1 MARSGVEV
9 IASRGCSRLLLPGMQ
24 SSSASAAS
32 SSVSAS
38 RFSAA
43 AARRPLDGPFA
54 GLVVCVTG
62 LSKEARGQV
71 KEAAERLG
79 GEYSGS
85 LHPKCTHLV
94 VQISLMRQFSVSS
107 KIHPLLCLCFS
118 QNSVYC
124 HVCFPNAHHSFAGR
138 KFEHALKHGPRNGL
152 FVVTLGWFVDC
163 VRRNMRLD
171 ESLYSIKNVGENG
184 RPLGEF
190 NRLAGAPVDEKSCLP
205 PMVFQDKAC
214 SDTTQKH
221 HQLQA
226 HREEPEHDVFL
237 FTDHTIY
244 IDPGISGEMKKKIS
258 DAATREGA
266 KLLDHWF
273 IGCHATYV
281 VCEDVSVKRYVGHSD
296 NIVTPLWILK
306 TVKEKNLQRLV
317 HLSSDLA
324 RQVAVV
330 LENFDTSQESRKLG
344 SVPSLNSNSSG
355 QILTREE
362 IDESHQERQ
371 KFVEVAKK
379 DIRERRVRR
388 MQSCEVPIH
397 PLTPA
402 TLLDSIC
409 WTISEPASSASIY
422 TDSSWSDDANE
433 KQSTTYFDADGDG
446 KDRDLSADNLS
457 RPLRE
462 SERSEVIFKSHFFT
476 ILFPLDRFGELGP
489 SSRTFFS
496 NGGFTRAQLLDHI
509 YNFYQENM
517 STDEINVALHTD
529 SRHADRL
536 RSLYASA
543 ESAEKGFVAFKRID
557 FLGSRRSFEAL
568 KRLNREYNSNVYEL
582 VIRA

>member
-1 MARSGVEV
+1 MERSGVEV

-38 RFSAA
+38 VSRA
-43 AARRPLDGPFA
+43 AARRPPGGPFA
-54 GLVVCVTG
+54 GLVICVTG

-94 VQISLMRQFSVSS
+94 
-107 KIHPLLCLCFS
+107 
-118 QNSVYC
+118 
-124 HVCFPNAHHSFAGR
+124 HSFAGR

-171 ESLYSIKNVGENG
+171 ESLYSIKNIGENG

-190 NRLAGAPVDEKSCLP
+190 NRLVGVPVSENSCLP
-205 PMVFQDKAC
+205 PMIFQDKAC
-214 SDTTQKH
+214 SDTTHKH
-221 HQLQA
+221 RLQA
-226 HREEPEHDVFL
+226 HREEPEHDVFV
-237 FTDHTIY
+237 FTNHTIY
-244 IDPGISGEMKKKIS
+244 IDPGISGEMKKKIF
-258 DAATREGA
+258 DAAIKEGA

-281 VCEDVSVKRYVGHSD
+281 VCEDASIKRYVGHSD

-330 LENFDTSQESRKLG
+330 LEKFDTSQENRKVG

-355 QILTREE
+355 LLSTRGE
-362 IDESHQERQ
+362 IDEIHQERQ
-371 KFVEVAKK
+371 KCVEVAKK

-409 WTISEPASSASIY
+409 WTISEPATSASIY

-433 KQSTTYFDADGDG
+433 HQGTTYFDADGDG
-446 KDRDLSADNLS
+446 KDRDPSADNLS

-462 SERSEVIFKSHFFT
+462 SERSEVIFKNHFFT

-496 NGGFTRAQLLDHI
+496 NGGFTRGQVLDLI

-517 STDEINVALHTD
+517 SVDEINVALHTD

-543 ESAEKGFVAFKRID
+543 ESVERGFVAFKRID

-568 KRLNREYNSNVYEL
+568 KRLNRENNSNVYEL

>member
-1 MARSGVEV
+1 MARCGVEV

-24 SSSASAAS
+24 PSSASAAS

-38 RFSAA
+38 RSAA
-43 AARRPLDGPFA
+43 AAASAARRPPDGPFA

-62 LSKEARGQV
+62 LSKEARSQV

-94 VQISLMRQFSVSS
+94 VQ
-107 KIHPLLCLCFS
+107 
-118 QNSVYC
+118 
-124 HVCFPNAHHSFAGR
+124 SFAGR

-171 ESLYSIKNVGENG
+171 ESLYSIKNIGENG
-184 RPLGEF
+184 LPLGES
-190 NRLAGAPVDEKSCLP
+190 NRLVGLPVNEKSCLP
-205 PMVFQDKAC
+205 PMIFQDKAC
-214 SDTTQKH
+214 SDTTRK

-226 HREEPEHDVFL
+226 HREEPEHDVFV
-237 FTDHTIY
+237 FTNETIY

-258 DAATREGA
+258 DAATSEDA

-281 VCEDVSVKRYVGHSD
+281 VCEDASVKRYVGHSD
-296 NIVTPLWILK
+296 NIVTPFWILK

-324 RQVAVV
+324 RHVAVV
-330 LENFDTSQESRKLG
+330 LENFHISQEVFYAIYSC
-344 SVPSLNSNSSG
+344 G
-355 QILTREE
+355 QNVYIMVL
-362 IDESHQERQ
+362 S
-371 KFVEVAKK
+371 
-379 DIRERRVRR
+379 
-388 MQSCEVPIH
+388 QSCEVPIH
-397 PLTPA
+397 PLTPV

-409 WTISEPASSASIY
+409 WTISEPVSSASIY
-422 TDSSWSDDANE
+422 MDSSWSEDADE
-433 KQSTTYFDADGDG
+433 QQSTTYFGADGDG
-446 KDRDLSADNLS
+446 KDRDHSADNLS

-462 SERSEVIFKSHFFT
+462 SERSEVIFKNHFFT

-496 NGGFTRAQLLDHI
+496 NGGFTREQVLDHI

-543 ESAEKGFVAFKRID
+543 ECAERGFVVAFKRID
-557 FLGSRRSFEAL
+557 ILGSRRSFEAL
-568 KRLNREYNSNVYEL
+568 KRLSRENNSNVYEL

>member
-24 SSSASAAS
+24 SSSASAAA

-38 RFSAA
+38 VSRA
-43 AARRPLDGPFA
+43 AARRPTGGPFA

-94 VQISLMRQFSVSS
+94 VQ
-107 KIHPLLCLCFS
+107 
-118 QNSVYC
+118 
-124 HVCFPNAHHSFAGR
+124 SFAGR
-138 KFEHALKHGPRNGL
+138 KFEHALKHGPKNGL

-171 ESLYSIKNVGENG
+171 ESLYSIRNIGENG

-190 NRLAGAPVDEKSCLP
+190 NRLVGAPVSEKSCLP

-214 SDTTQKH
+214 SDTTKK

-226 HREEPEHDVFL
+226 HREEPEHDVFV
-237 FTDHTIY
+237 FTNHTIY
-244 IDPGISGEMKKKIS
+244 IDPGISGDMKKKIS
-258 DAATREGA
+258 DAATKEGA

-273 IGCHATYV
+273 VGCHATYV
-281 VCEDVSVKRYVGHSD
+281 VCEDISVKRYVGHSD

-306 TVKEKNLQRLV
+306 TVKEKNLHRLV

-330 LENFDTSQESRKLG
+330 LENFHTSQENRKLG

-355 QILTREE
+355 LLSNREE
-362 IDESHQERQ
+362 IDETHQERQ
-371 KFVEVAKK
+371 KFVEVAKR

-409 WTISEPASSASIY
+409 WTISEPTTSASIY

-433 KQSTTYFDADGDG
+433 QQSTTYFDADGDG
-446 KDRDLSADNLS
+446 KDRDQSADNLS

-462 SERSEVIFKSHFFT
+462 SERSEVIFKNHFFT

-489 SSRTFFS
+489 SSRTFFI
-496 NGGFTRAQLLDHI
+496 NGGFTRAEILDHI
-509 YNFYQENM
+509 YNFYQNM
-517 STDEINVALHTD
+517 SVDEINVALHTD

-543 ESAEKGFVAFKRID
+543 ESVEKGFVAFKRID

-568 KRLNREYNSNVYEL
+568 KRLNRENNSNVYEL

>member
-9 IASRGCSRLLLPGMQ
+9 IASRGCSKLLLPGMQ
-24 SSSASAAS
+24 PSSASAAS
-32 SSVSAS
+32 SFASAS
-38 RFSAA
+38 RASAA
-43 AARRPLDGPFA
+43 AQRQPEGAFA
-54 GLVVCVTG
+54 GLVICVTG
-62 LSKEARGQV
+62 LSKEARIQV

-94 VQISLMRQFSVSS
+94 VQ
-107 KIHPLLCLCFS
+107 
-118 QNSVYC
+118 
-124 HVCFPNAHHSFAGR
+124 SFAGR

-171 ESLYSIKNVGENG
+171 ESLYSIKNMGENG
-184 RPLGEF
+184 LPLGEF
-190 NRLAGAPVDEKSCLP
+190 NRLVGVPVSEQSCLP
-205 PMVFQDKAC
+205 PMIFQDKAC
-214 SDTTQKH
+214 SGATQKH
-221 HQLQA
+221 QLQGP
-226 HREEPEHDVFL
+226 REKPEHDLFVFAN
-237 FTDHTIY
+237 DTIY

-281 VCEDVSVKRYVGHSD
+281 VCEDASVKRYVGHSD
-296 NIVTPLWILK
+296 NIVT
-306 TVKEKNLQRLV
+306 N
-317 HLSSDLA
+317 
-324 RQVAVV
+324 
-330 LENFDTSQESRKLG
+330 RKLG
-344 SVPSLNSNSSG
+344 SVPSLDSKGTGLPPTGMEVN
-355 QILTREE
+355 E
-362 IDESHQERQ
+362 IHQERQ
-371 KFVEVAKK
+371 NFVEVAKK

-397 PLTPA
+397 PLTPV

-409 WTISEPASSASIY
+409 WTISESASSACIY

-433 KQSTTYFDADGDG
+433 QQSTTYFDANGDG
-446 KDRDLSADNLS
+446 KDRDQSADNFS

-462 SERSEVIFKSHFFT
+462 SERSEVIFKNHFFT

-496 NGGFTRAQLLDHI
+496 HGGFTCAQVLDHI

-543 ESAEKGFVAFKRID
+543 ESVERGFVAVRRID

-568 KRLNREYNSNVYEL
+568 KRLNRENNSNVYEL

>member
-1 MARSGVEV
+1 MARCGVEL

-24 SSSASAAS
+24 PSSASAAS

-38 RFSAA
+38 RSAA
-43 AARRPLDGPFA
+43 AAAPAARRPPDGPFA

-62 LSKEARGQV
+62 LSKEARSQV

-79 GEYSGS
+79 GDYSGS

-94 VQISLMRQFSVSS
+94 V
-107 KIHPLLCLCFS
+107 
-118 QNSVYC
+118 
-124 HVCFPNAHHSFAGR
+124 HSFAGR

-171 ESLYSIKNVGENG
+171 ESLYSIKNIGENG
-184 RPLGEF
+184 LPLGES
-190 NRLAGAPVDEKSCLP
+190 NRLVGLPVNEKSCLP
-205 PMVFQDKAC
+205 PMIFQDKAC
-214 SDTTQKH
+214 SDTTLKR
-221 HQLQA
+221 QLQA
-226 HREEPEHDVFL
+226 HREEPEHDVFV
-237 FTDHTIY
+237 FTNDTIY

-258 DAATREGA
+258 DAATSEDA

-281 VCEDVSVKRYVGHSD
+281 VCEDASVKRYVGHSD
-296 NIVTPLWILK
+296 NIVTPFWILK

-324 RQVAVV
+324 RHVAVV
-330 LENFDTSQESRKLG
+330 LENFHTSQENTKLG
-344 SVPSLNSNSSG
+344 SVPTLNSSE
-355 QILTREE
+355 LPTRGE
-362 IDESHQERQ
+362 IDETRQERQ
-371 KFVEVAKK
+371 KFVEAAKK
-379 DIRERRVRR
+379 DIRDRRVRR

-397 PLTPA
+397 PLTPV

-409 WTISEPASSASIY
+409 WTISEPVSSASIY
-422 TDSSWSDDANE
+422 MDSSWSEDADE
-433 KQSTTYFDADGDG
+433 QQSTTYFDADGDG
-446 KDRDLSADNLS
+446 KDRDQSADNLS

-462 SERSEVIFKSHFFT
+462 SERSEVIFKNHFFT

-489 SSRTFFS
+489 FSRTFFS
-496 NGGFTRAQLLDHI
+496 NGGFTREQVLDHI

-543 ESAEKGFVAFKRID
+543 ECAERGFVVAFKRID

-568 KRLNREYNSNVYEL
+568 KRLSRENNSNVYEL

>member
-1 MARSGVEV
+1 MALTPMHRANNALFAAVLLEFNKRNQQGDIPTQKSKRMDADTIRAQHCSQSQHEYMMQTGCPPEARS
-9 IASRGCSRLLLPGMQ
+9 
-24 SSSASAAS
+24 
-32 SSVSAS
+32 
-38 RFSAA
+38 
-43 AARRPLDGPFA
+43 
-54 GLVVCVTG
+54 
-62 LSKEARGQV
+62 QV

-94 VQISLMRQFSVSS
+94 VTSLS
-107 KIHPLLCLCFS
+107 KKKIFRLPCLCFLNT
-118 QNSVYC
+118 Q
-124 HVCFPNAHHSFAGR
+124 HSFAGR

-171 ESLYSIKNVGENG
+171 ESLYSIKNIGENG
-184 RPLGEF
+184 LPLGES
-190 NRLAGAPVDEKSCLP
+190 NRLVGLPVNEKSCLP
-205 PMVFQDKAC
+205 PMIFQDKAC
-214 SDTTQKH
+214 SDTTRK

-226 HREEPEHDVFL
+226 HREEPEHDVFI
-237 FTDHTIY
+237 FTNDTIY

-258 DAATREGA
+258 DAATSEDA

-281 VCEDVSVKRYVGHSD
+281 VCEDASVKRYVGHSD
-296 NIVTPLWILK
+296 NIVTPFWILK

-324 RQVAVV
+324 RHVAVV
-330 LENFDTSQESRKLG
+330 LENFHTSQENTKLG
-344 SVPSLNSNSSG
+344 SVPSLNSSE
-355 QILTREE
+355 LPTRGDINETC
-362 IDESHQERQ
+362 QERQ
-371 KFVEVAKK
+371 KFVEAAKK
-379 DIRERRVRR
+379 DIRDRRVRHADE
-388 MQSCEVPIH
+388 Q
-397 PLTPA
+397 
-402 TLLDSIC
+402 
-409 WTISEPASSASIY
+409 
-422 TDSSWSDDANE
+422 
-433 KQSTTYFDADGDG
+433 QSTTYFGADGDG
-446 KDRDLSADNLS
+446 KDRDHSADNLS

-462 SERSEVIFKSHFFT
+462 SERSEVIFKNHFFT

-496 NGGFTRAQLLDHI
+496 NGGFTREQVLDHI

-543 ESAEKGFVAFKRID
+543 ECAERGFVVAFKRID

-568 KRLNREYNSNVYEL
+568 KRLSRENNSNVYEL

>member
-24 SSSASAAS
+24 PSSASAAS
-32 SSVSAS
+32 SSSVSAS
-38 RFSAA
+38 VSRAA
-43 AARRPLDGPFA
+43 AARRPTGGPFA

-94 VQISLMRQFSVSS
+94 VQ
-107 KIHPLLCLCFS
+107 
-118 QNSVYC
+118 
-124 HVCFPNAHHSFAGR
+124 SFAGR
-138 KFEHALKHGPRNGL
+138 KFEHALKHGPTNGL

-171 ESLYSIKNVGENG
+171 ESLYSIRNIGENG

-190 NRLAGAPVDEKSCLP
+190 NRLVGAPVSENSCLP

-221 HQLQA
+221 RLQA
-226 HREEPEHDVFL
+226 HREEPEHDVFV
-237 FTDHTIY
+237 FTNHTIY
-244 IDPGISGEMKKKIS
+244 IDPGLSGEMKKKIS
-258 DAATREGA
+258 DAATKEGA

-281 VCEDVSVKRYVGHSD
+281 VCEDISVKRYVGHSD

-330 LENFDTSQESRKLG
+330 LENFHTSQENRKLG
-344 SVPSLNSNSSG
+344 NVPSVNSSSSG
-355 QILTREE
+355 LPPTRGE
-362 IDESHQERQ
+362 IVETHQERQ
-371 KFVEVAKK
+371 KFVEVAKR

-433 KQSTTYFDADGDG
+433 QQSTTYFDADGDG
-446 KDRDLSADNLS
+446 KDRDQSADNLS

-462 SERSEVIFKSHFFT
+462 SERSEVIFKNHFFT

-496 NGGFTRAQLLDHI
+496 NGGFARAEVLDHI

-517 STDEINVALHTD
+517 SVDEINVALHTD

-536 RSLYASA
+536 RSLYASD
-543 ESAEKGFVAFKRID
+543 ESVKNGFVAFKRID

-568 KRLNREYNSNVYEL
+568 KRLNRENNSNVYEL